1 MHRATVS
8 RKPSEQTTTKFSARK
23 LLTETKETINPQTQ
37 MVKMKTTKEDYE
49 TALAQA
55 ALLFSGWMSRFEA
68 PVCHEQQVVVEATM
82 EWLENTKH
90 LIDENV

>member
-1 MHRATVS
+1 
-8 RKPSEQTTTKFSARK
+8 
-23 LLTETKETINPQTQ
+23 
-37 MVKMKTTKEDYE
+37 MKTTKEDYE